1 MRRRVDPLEVDLG
14 ASIFDR
20 RFPLTVTKFAGG
32 PVGIDSLAAT
42 LGGARHLNVVE
53 PFLIQQGFLVRSARG
68 RVGTPTAWRH
78 FGASHRRLTRAAAA
92 CRCFA
97 ARNRDL
103 ERFSFPVRVYWEDTD
118 AGGVVYYASY
128 LKFLERA
135 RSEWLRALGID
146 QVKLQRDERLQFVV
160 VEANIRYHRPARF
173 DDELVVS
180 VALEELRGA
189 SLALAQDVRRGTD
202 ASELLISATIRAA
215 CIDADSLRPRPLPLA
230 LTSQF

>member
-1 MRRRVDPLEVDLG
+1 LG
-14 ASIFDR
+14 S
-20 RFPLTVTKFAGG
+20 
-32 PVGIDSLAAT
+32 
-42 LGGARHLNVVE
+42 
-53 PFLIQQGFLVRSARG
+53 
-68 RVGTPTAWRH
+68 
-78 FGASHRRLTRAAAA
+78 
-92 CRCFA
+92 
-97 ARNRDL
+97 
-103 ERFSFPVRVYWEDTD
+103 FSFPVRVYWEDTD

-180 VALEELRGA
+180 VALEALRGA
-189 SLALAQDVRRGTD
+189 SLALAQDVRRGQD
-202 ASELLISATIRAA
+202 AGELLISATIRAA
-215 CIDADSLRPRPLPLA
+215 CIDADSLRPRPLPRA

>member
-1 MRRRVDPLEVDLG
+1 LG
-14 ASIFDR
+14 S
-20 RFPLTVTKFAGG
+20 
-32 PVGIDSLAAT
+32 
-42 LGGARHLNVVE
+42 
-53 PFLIQQGFLVRSARG
+53 
-68 RVGTPTAWRH
+68 
-78 FGASHRRLTRAAAA
+78 
-92 CRCFA
+92 
-97 ARNRDL
+97 
-103 ERFSFPVRVYWEDTD
+103 FSFPVRVYWEDTD

-180 VALEELRGA
+180 VALEALRGA
-189 SLALAQDVRRGTD
+189 SLALAQDVRRGQD
-202 ASELLISATIRAA
+202 AGELLVSATIRAA
-215 CIDADSLRPRPLPLA
+215 CIDADNLRPRPLPRA